1 MPAKNGTCYN
11 DFNISWFS
19 KHTESL
25 VLISIFVRM
34 KYDEAKQKFIQGW
47 AGLGSNWGINR
58 TMAQVHALLLTS
70 HKSLSTEDVM
80 EQLKISRGNA
90 NMNLRELITWG
101 LIRKDIKPGERKEFF
116 YAEKDIWKAAM
127 LIIKE
132 RRKRELEPLLQVMSE
147 LKELD
152 KTETG
157 PEVDDFKKTLG
168 NIEDVI
174 HKADSALDT
183 MSRAQD
189 NWLLGGLMK
198 LVK

>member
-1 MPAKNGTCYN
+1 
-11 DFNISWFS
+11 
-19 KHTESL
+19 
-25 VLISIFVRM
+25 M
-34 KYDEAKQKFIQGW
+34 KYEEAKQKFIQGW

-80 EQLKISRGNA
+80 EQLQISRGNA

-147 LKELD
+147 LKGLD

-157 PEVDDFKKTLG
+157 PEVEDFKKTLS

-183 MSRAQD
+183 MSRAQE